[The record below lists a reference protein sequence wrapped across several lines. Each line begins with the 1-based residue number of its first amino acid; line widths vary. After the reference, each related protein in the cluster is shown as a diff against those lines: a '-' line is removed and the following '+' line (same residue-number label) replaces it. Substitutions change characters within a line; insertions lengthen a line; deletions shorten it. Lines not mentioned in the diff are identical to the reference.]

1 MALCCLCRDPVS
13 SDHRRRKK
21 LHGAGCSIAMTVIC
35 NLSSVPVDS
44 YVEIRDPLAVLC
56 YTCERKLNNI
66 HTLEEKLQNLKA
78 DVNDKLSVLQSSVV
92 LGAIGKRTRAAT
104 DTATGSQADEQ
115 ELPDPKQS
123 RTETQTP
130 SSTGQT
136 VTTVTEPAGPS
147 PDVQVS
153 CLIVDG
159 MHRFPQHS
167 HTHMYVHACTR
178 THTRTYASTPSPR
191 CCYSPDKS

>member
-21 LHGAGCSIAMTVIC
+21 LHGAGCCVAKTVMC
-35 NLSSVPVDS
+35 NLSGIPVDS

-66 HTLEEKLQNLKA
+66 NTLEDKLQNLKA
-78 DVNDKLSVLQSSVV
+78 DVKDKLSVLQSSVV
-92 LGAIGKRTRAAT
+92 FSTVGKRTRET
-104 DTATGSQADEQ
+104 TGTATGSQANEQ

-136 VTTVTEPAGPS
+136 VTTGTEAAGPS

-153 CLIVDG
+153 CLNLSCSEQPPPPT
-159 MHRFPQHS
+159 HQ
-167 HTHMYVHACTR
+167 HTHSQPC
-178 THTRTYASTPSPR
+178 PSL
-191 CCYSPDKS
+191 